1 MDGLKTL
8 PDGLHNSRLI
18 ALLLWLFCCCCRPT
32 LTAAGMTCNMCQVHS
47 SSTLATWLSGELL
60 GCEVGAAPMGAQDA
74 VAWSQCF
81 YNACWLF

>member
-1 MDGLKTL
+1 
-8 PDGLHNSRLI
+8 
-18 ALLLWLFCCCCRPT
+18 